1 LAFFRIKVFY
11 RKRIKREEER
21 EDNYSPKI
29 KLDYLSD
36 DLQQKK
42 GERQRKN
49 LEDFAR
55 WLLGSN
61 SKSF

>member
-55 WLLGSN
+55 
-61 SKSF
+61 